1 MSEIDERLAKMSPL
15 QRAIFALKETQNRLD
30 ALEKQQS
37 QPIAIVGMACRFP
50 GDANDPRSYW
60 ELLRNGIDAISE
72 TPLDRWD
79 VDAFYDPDANAPG
92 KMNTRWGG
100 FLRNIDEFDNHFFS
114 ISDREAMR
122 IDPQHRMLLE
132 LTWEAI
138 EDSGLRPSSL
148 RGARAGV
155 FIGISHSEYGMML
168 STDLAQTDAYVSTGT
183 ADCMAAGRIAYAF
196 DFRGPSIAV
205 DTACSSS
212 LVAIHFACQS
222 LRNRESDIALAGGAN
237 LLLSPMATINL
248 TKAGFSTPD
257 GRVRAFDAS
266 AAGYVRG
273 EGAGV
278 IVLKPLDAAIR
289 DGDPIYAVI
298 RGSAVN
304 QNGFSNGL
312 TAPSRQAQERIL
324 RQSYAVA
331 ERSPAQVQYVETQG
345 TGTRLGD
352 AIEASALG
360 QVLRQDR
367 EPGSRCA
374 IGSVKTNLGHLESAS
389 GVASIIKVA
398 MAMQHGELPA
408 SLHFKTP
415 NPDIPFDELPLRV
428 QDRLEPWPASEQ
440 ARLAGVSAFG
450 FGGSNAHVV
459 LEEAPAAKPRDKG
472 TASDSSAQLLLISAR
487 TDNALRQ
494 LADKYTDFLKSDSSS
509 WRDICYT
516 AAARRDH
523 HDCRV
528 AILASSP
535 SAAADA
541 IRTLA
546 ETGQSP
552 AASCGRKPFGRELKP
567 ALHFDGQTEAWR
579 KARPQLARLIADWNS
594 KERTDLDA
602 AAKSTLGHDIAAI
615 LADDTVWEAR
625 RTAIPAMVALQ
636 LLMTTWWRSRG
647 FAPQVV
653 VGESAGEFAAAC
665 AAGILTVEETLRIAA
680 ESASG
685 ETSQAASAIVPRAA
699 AIPFLSA
706 VDGQARAGADLNASY
721 WQRCIREQ
729 ATVNSAAMKNLASR
743 QIDVCLSIG
752 SPLPT
757 DETSGV
763 SLPFANVSSLASEAH
778 ETGIPWSAIGQLY
791 AAGVDFSWDHVAP
804 EGGCHVSIPTYAWQ
818 RQRLWATST
827 RWEAIVRPKRDSAV
841 AETKQEETPA
851 SEEADPLAKTRRGEI
866 RQRPELNT
874 PCELPR
880 TALETALARSWSEI
894 LRIEPVGIHDN
905 FFELGG
911 DSLQATILLNRLQDQ
926 LGEIVHVL
934 VLFRAQTIHD
944 LAEYLRQSYP
954 EAVRRLY
961 PGEIVPETKEAVAE
975 QTFRIGDEEVEASR
989 RLADSVAPNRVLA
1002 PITGRKNRRA
1012 VFVLSPARSGTTLL
1026 RVMLAGHPRL
1036 FSPPELELMAFD
1048 TMTARQHAYEGVEGV
1063 WLDGAV
1069 RALMEATNCSLE
1081 EARAT
1086 VSRMEANNET
1096 TQQFYRI
1103 LQDSIGDR
1111 WLVDKTPS
1119 YSGQLHALSRIE
1131 EMFDEPLYI
1140 HLLRHPC
1147 GMIHSFVDYRLHL
1160 TYDARY
1166 KIKMQSPFS
1175 PQQIAELVWI
1185 ISHQNIVQALR
1196 PIPADRCHRLRFE
1209 DMVTR
1214 PEETMVSLCEF
1225 LGLEYHADMIHP
1237 YENRDMKMTDGVT
1250 AEGRMQGDQ
1259 KFIVKHK
1266 SIDPSVAYAWRKHMG
1281 TDFLGPPARRLAAEF
1296 GYEDV
1301 ETSLQNS
1308 PPAAADQKA
1317 PLALVT
1323 GEAEPFEATDLLE
1336 RLDDLSDDEVL
1347 SLLKSN
1353 MDDEA
1358 LHD

>member
-30 ALEKQQS
+30 ALEKQHS

-50 GDANDPRSYW
+50 GDASDPRSYW
-60 ELLRNGIDAISE
+60 ELLCNGIDAISE

-79 VDAFYDPDANAPG
+79 VDAFYDPDPNAPG

-138 EDSGLRPSSL
+138 EDSGVRPSSL

-196 DFRGPSIAV
+196 DLRGPSISV

-237 LLLSPMATINL
+237 LLLSPIATINL

-257 GRVRAFDAS
+257 GRVRAFDAG

-278 IVLKPLDAAIR
+278 IVLKPLDAAVR

-324 RQSYAVA
+324 RQSYAMA
-331 ERSPAQVQYVETQG
+331 ERSPGQVQYVETQG

-367 EPGSRCA
+367 SPESRCA

-389 GVASIIKVA
+389 GVASVMKVA
-398 MAMQHGELPA
+398 LAMRHGQLPA

-415 NPDIPFDELPLRV
+415 NPDIPFAELPLRV
-428 QDRLEPWPASEQ
+428 QERLEPWPASEH

-450 FGGSNAHVV
+450 FGGSNAHIV
-459 LEEAPAAKPRDKG
+459 LEQAPAAQPRDRE
-472 TASDSSAQLLLISAR
+472 TPSDSPAQLLLISAR
-487 TDNALRQ
+487 TDKALRQ
-494 LADKYTDFLKSDSSS
+494 IADKYTDFLNHDAPS
-509 WRDICYT
+509 WRDICHT
-516 AAARRDH
+516 ATARRDH
-523 HDCRV
+523 HDCRI

-535 SAAADA
+535 AAAAEA
-541 IRTLA
+541 IREFF
-546 ETGQSP
+546 ETGHSP
-552 AASCGRKPFGRELKP
+552 AVFCGRKPFGRELKA
-567 ALHFDGQTEAWR
+567 ALHFDGRTEAWC
-579 KARPQLARLIADWNS
+579 KARPQLARLIARWNS

-602 AAKSTLGHDIAAI
+602 ATKSILGYDIAKM
-615 LADDTVWEAR
+615 LGEDTVWKAQ

-636 LLMTTWWRSRG
+636 LLLTAWWRSRG

-653 VGESAGEFAAAC
+653 VGESAGELAAAC
-665 AAGILTVEETLRIAA
+665 AAEILTVEEALRIAVEA
-680 ESASG
+680 AGG
-685 ETSQAASAIVPRAA
+685 ETGQAAAAIAPRAA
-699 AIPFLSA
+699 SIPFLSA
-706 VDGQARAGADLNASY
+706 FDGLARSGADLSASY

-729 ATVNSAAMKNLASR
+729 AAVDHASMKGLASR
-743 QIDVCLSIG
+743 QIDVCLSVG
-752 SPLPT
+752 SPLQT
-757 DETSGV
+757 DGGGV
-763 SLPFANVSSLASEAH
+763 SLPFANVSSLASEPREA
-778 ETGIPWSAIGQLY
+778 GIPWNAIGQLY
-791 AAGVDFSWDHVAP
+791 AAGVDFAWDHVAP

-818 RQRLWATST
+818 RQRLWVTSA
-827 RWEAIVRPKRDSAV
+827 RWEAIVRPKRDSADT
-841 AETKQEETPA
+841 ETKR
-851 SEEADPLAKTRRGEI
+851 EEAPAPTATAQAAEARKGEM
-866 RQRPELNT
+866 RQRPDLNT
-874 PCELPR
+874 PCELAR
-880 TALETALARSWSEI
+880 TPLEAALARSWSEV
-894 LRIEPVGIHDN
+894 LRVEPVGIHDN

-934 VLFRAQTIHD
+934 VLFKAQTIHD

-954 EAVRRLY
+954 AAVRRLY
-961 PGEIVPETKEAVAE
+961 PGEVVSEKVEAVAE
-975 QTFRIGDEEVEASR
+975 PSFFIGDDEVAASR
-989 RLADSVAPNRVLA
+989 QLADTVAPNRVLA
-1002 PITGRKNRRA
+1002 PVAGPKNRKA

-1026 RVMLAGHPRL
+1026 RIMLAGHPKL
-1036 FSPPELELMAFD
+1036 FSPPELELLAFD
-1048 TMTARQHAYEGVEGV
+1048 TMSARQRAYEGLEGV

-1069 RALMEATNCSLE
+1069 RALMEASGCTLE

-1086 VSRMEANNET
+1086 VSRMEANHET
-1096 TQQFYRI
+1096 TQEFYRN

-1119 YSGQLHALSRIE
+1119 YSGQLHVLNRIE
-1131 EMFDEPLYI
+1131 EMFEEPLYI

-1147 GMIHSFVDYRLHL
+1147 GMIHSFVDYQLHL

-1175 PQQIAELVWI
+1175 PQQIAELVWV
-1185 ISHQNIVQALR
+1185 ISHQNIVQALQ
-1196 PIPADRCHRLRFE
+1196 PIPANRCYRLRFE
-1209 DMVTR
+1209 DVVTR
-1214 PEETMVSLCEF
+1214 PEATMRSLCEF
-1225 LGLEYHADMIHP
+1225 LGLEYHEEMIHP
-1237 YENRDMKMTDGVT
+1237 YEHRETKMTDGVT
-1250 AEGRMQGDQ
+1250 AQGRMQGDQ

-1266 SIDPSVAYAWRKHMG
+1266 AIDPSVAYAWREHMG
-1281 TDFLGPPARRLAAEF
+1281 TEFLGPPARRLAAEF
-1296 GYEDV
+1296 NYEDV
-1301 ETSLQNS
+1301 A
-1308 PPAAADQKA
+1308 PASQDSQSAVADQKA

-1323 GEAEPFEATDLLE
+1323 GEMEPSGATDLLE
-1336 RLDDLSDDEVL
+1336 RLDDLSDEEVL

-1353 MDDEA
+1353 MDNEA
-1358 LHD
+1358 VHD